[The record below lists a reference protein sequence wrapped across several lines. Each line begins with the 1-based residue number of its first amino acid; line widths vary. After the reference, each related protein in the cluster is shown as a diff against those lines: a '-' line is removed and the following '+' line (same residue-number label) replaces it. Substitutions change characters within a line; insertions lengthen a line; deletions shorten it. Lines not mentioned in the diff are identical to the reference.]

1 MSNFAYMSGTGND
14 FIVSTYT
21 GPTSEIQ
28 VISLVADSDYDV
40 DGVIFVESINNQ
52 TVKMHYFNSDG
63 TTAELCVNGVRCT
76 AKYAYDNDLV
86 TESMITVQAPVG
98 TLIATIE
105 DSVVKVSA
113 PTPTYVDKP
122 IYIDELSC
130 IKAEIGNPHLLVEV
144 DEVDSFDLQSFSKKV
159 AMSKTFPDG
168 VNVEIYQIINDN
180 FIKTRVFERGVGET
194 DACGSGALCLFNYAY
209 SEKKVLN
216 PTTILFPGGEL
227 DLEYKNEEYF
237 LSGTVTYL

>member
-122 IYIDELSC
+122 IYIDELSG

-168 VNVEIYQIINDN
+168 VNVELYQIINDN

-216 PTTILFPGGEL
+216 QTTIMFPGGEL
-227 DLEYKNEEYF
+227 DLEYKNEEFF

>member
-28 VISLVADSDYDV
+28 VISLVADSEYDV

-122 IYIDELSC
+122 IYIDELSG

-159 AMSKTFPDG
+159 AMSNTFPDG

-216 PTTILFPGGEL
+216 PTTIMFPGGEL
-227 DLEYKNEEYF
+227 DLEYKNEEFF

>member
-105 DSVVKVSA
+105 DSIVKVSA

-122 IYIDELSC
+122 IYIDELSG

-159 AMSKTFPDG
+159 AMSNTFPDG

-216 PTTILFPGGEL
+216 PTTIMFPGGEL
-227 DLEYKNEEYF
+227 DLEYKNEEFF

>member
-122 IYIDELSC
+122 IYIDELSG

-159 AMSKTFPDG
+159 AMSNTFPDG

-216 PTTILFPGGEL
+216 PTTIMFPGGEL
-227 DLEYKNEEYF
+227 DVEYKNEEFF

>member
-28 VISLVADSDYDV
+28 IISLVADSDYDV
-40 DGVIFVESINNQ
+40 DGVIFVESIDSQ

-76 AKYAYDNDLV
+76 AKYAFDNEL
-86 TESMITVQAPVG
+86 TTGSIITVQAPVG
-98 TLIATIE
+98 NLIATIE

-122 IYIDELSC
+122 INIEELSG
-130 IKAEIGNPHLLVEV
+130 IKAEIGNPHFLVQV
-144 DEVDSFDLQSFSKKV
+144 DEVDSFDLESFSKKV
-159 AMSKTFPDG
+159 VLSNTFLDG

-194 DACGSGALCLFNYAY
+194 DACGSGALCLFSYLY
-209 SEKKVLN
+209 SENKVSN

-227 DLEYKNEEYF
+227 DLEFKNEKLF

>member
-122 IYIDELSC
+122 IYIDELSG

-144 DEVDSFDLQSFSKKV
+144 DEVDYFDLQSFSKKV
-159 AMSKTFPDG
+159 AMSNTFPDG

-216 PTTILFPGGEL
+216 PTTIMFPGGEL
-227 DLEYKNEEYF
+227 DLEYKNEEFF

>member
-28 VISLVADSDYDV
+28 IISLVADSDYDV
-40 DGVIFVESINNQ
+40 DGVIFVESVNNQ

-105 DSVVKVSA
+105 DSIVKVSA

-122 IYIDELSC
+122 IYIDELSG

-159 AMSKTFPDG
+159 AMSNTFPDG
-168 VNVEIYQIINDN
+168 VNVEIYQIINEN

-227 DLEYKNEEYF
+227 DLEYKNEEFF

>member
-98 TLIATIE
+98 TLIAAIE

-122 IYIDELSC
+122 IYIDELSG

-159 AMSKTFPDG
+159 AMSNTFPDG

-209 SEKKVLN
+209 SR
-216 PTTILFPGGEL
+216 PGQVG
-227 DLEYKNEEYF
+227 
-237 LSGTVTYL
+237 VQ

>member
-122 IYIDELSC
+122 IYIDELSG

-159 AMSKTFPDG
+159 AMSNTFPDG

-216 PTTILFPGGEL
+216 PTTIMFPGGEL
-227 DLEYKNEEYF
+227 DVEYKKEEFF

>member
-14 FIVSTYT
+14 FIVSTFT

-86 TESMITVQAPVG
+86 TESMITVQAPLG

-122 IYIDELSC
+122 IYIDELSG

-159 AMSKTFPDG
+159 AMSNTFPDG

-216 PTTILFPGGEL
+216 PTTIMFPGGEL
-227 DLEYKNEEYF
+227 DLEYKNEEFF

>member
-76 AKYAYDNDLV
+76 AKYAYVNDLV

-122 IYIDELSC
+122 IYIDELSG

-194 DACGSGALCLFNYAY
+194 DACGSVALCLFNYAY

-216 PTTILFPGGEL
+216 PTTIMFPGGEL
-227 DLEYKNEEYF
+227 DLEYKNEEFF

>member
-28 VISLVADSDYDV
+28 IISLVADSDYDV

-52 TVKMHYFNSDG
+52 TVRMHYFNSDG

-105 DSVVKVSA
+105 DSIVKVSA

-122 IYIDELSC
+122 IYIDELSG

-159 AMSKTFPDG
+159 AMSNTFPDG

-216 PTTILFPGGEL
+216 PTTIQFPGGEL
-227 DLEYKNEEYF
+227 DLEYKNEEFF

>member
-86 TESMITVQAPVG
+86 TESSITVQAPVG

-122 IYIDELSC
+122 IYIDELSG

-159 AMSKTFPDG
+159 AMSNTFPDG

-216 PTTILFPGGEL
+216 PTTIMFPGGEL
-227 DLEYKNEEYF
+227 DLEYKNEEFF

>member
-40 DGVIFVESINNQ
+40 DGVIFVESINNH

-122 IYIDELSC
+122 IYIDELSG

-159 AMSKTFPDG
+159 AMSNTFPDG

-216 PTTILFPGGEL
+216 PTTIMFPGGEL
-227 DLEYKNEEYF
+227 DLEYKNEEFF

>member
-40 DGVIFVESINNQ
+40 DGVIFVESINIQ

-86 TESMITVQAPVG
+86 TESRITVQAPVG

-122 IYIDELSC
+122 IYIDELSG

-159 AMSKTFPDG
+159 AMSNTFPDG

-216 PTTILFPGGEL
+216 PTTIMFPGGEL
-227 DLEYKNEEYF
+227 DLEYKNEEFF

>member
-122 IYIDELSC
+122 IYIDELSG

-159 AMSKTFPDG
+159 AMSNTFPDG

-209 SEKKVLN
+209 TEKKVLN
-216 PTTILFPGGEL
+216 PTTIMFPGGEL
-227 DLEYKNEEYF
+227 DLEYKNEEFF

>member
-122 IYIDELSC
+122 IYIDELSG

-159 AMSKTFPDG
+159 AMSNTFPDG

-216 PTTILFPGGEL
+216 PTTIQFPGGEL
-227 DLEYKNEEYF
+227 DLEYKNEKFF

>member
-63 TTAELCVNGVRCT
+63 TTAELCVNCVRCT

-122 IYIDELSC
+122 IYIDELSG

-159 AMSKTFPDG
+159 AMSNTFPDG

-216 PTTILFPGGEL
+216 PTTIMFPGGEL
-227 DLEYKNEEYF
+227 DLEYKNEEFF

>member
-122 IYIDELSC
+122 IYIDELSG

-159 AMSKTFPDG
+159 AMSNTFPDG

-180 FIKTRVFERGVGET
+180 IIKTRVFERGVGET

-216 PTTILFPGGEL
+216 PTTIMFPGGEL
-227 DLEYKNEEYF
+227 DLEYKNEEFF

>member
-28 VISLVADSDYDV
+28 IISLVADSDYDV

-76 AKYAYDNDLV
+76 AKYAYDNNLV

-105 DSVVKVSA
+105 DSIVKVSA

-122 IYIDELSC
+122 IYIDELSG

-159 AMSKTFPDG
+159 TMSNTFPDG
-168 VNVEIYQIINDN
+168 VNVEIYEIINEN

-227 DLEYKNEEYF
+227 DLEYKNEEFF

>member
-86 TESMITVQAPVG
+86 TESKITVQAPVG

-122 IYIDELSC
+122 IYIDELSG

-159 AMSKTFPDG
+159 AMSNTFPDG

-216 PTTILFPGGEL
+216 PTTIMFPGGEL
-227 DLEYKNEEYF
+227 DLEYKNEEFF

>member
-1 MSNFAYMSGTGND
+1 
-14 FIVSTYT
+14 
-21 GPTSEIQ
+21 
-28 VISLVADSDYDV
+28 
-40 DGVIFVESINNQ
+40 
-52 TVKMHYFNSDG
+52 
-63 TTAELCVNGVRCT
+63 
-76 AKYAYDNDLV
+76 
-86 TESMITVQAPVG
+86 MITVQAPLG

-122 IYIDELSC
+122 IYIDELSG

-159 AMSKTFPDG
+159 DMSNTFPDG

-216 PTTILFPGGEL
+216 PTTIMFPGGEL
-227 DLEYKNEEYF
+227 DLEYKNEEFF

>member
-28 VISLVADSDYDV
+28 IISLVADSDYDV

-105 DSVVKVSA
+105 DSIVKVSA
-113 PTPTYVDKP
+113 PTPTYMDKP
-122 IYIDELSC
+122 IYIDELSG

-159 AMSKTFPDG
+159 AMSNTFPDG

-216 PTTILFPGGEL
+216 PTTIQFPGGEL
-227 DLEYKNEEYF
+227 DLEYKNEEFF

>member
-28 VISLVADSDYDV
+28 VISLVADSDFDV

-105 DSVVKVSA
+105 DSIVKVSA

-122 IYIDELSC
+122 IYIDELSG

-159 AMSKTFPDG
+159 AMSNTFPDG

-216 PTTILFPGGEL
+216 PTTIMFPGGEL
-227 DLEYKNEEYF
+227 DLEYKNEEFF

>member
-28 VISLVADSDYDV
+28 IISLVADSDYDV

-105 DSVVKVSA
+105 DSIVKVSA

-122 IYIDELSC
+122 IYIDELSG

-159 AMSKTFPDG
+159 AMSSTFPDG

-216 PTTILFPGGEL
+216 PTTIQFPGGEL
-227 DLEYKNEEYF
+227 DLEYKNEEFF

>member
-28 VISLVADSDYDV
+28 IISLVADSDYDV

-98 TLIATIE
+98 NLIATIE

-113 PTPTYVDKP
+113 PTPTYVEEP
-122 IYIDELSC
+122 IYIDELSG

-159 AMSKTFPDG
+159 AMSNIFPDG
-168 VNVEIYQIINDN
+168 VNVEIYQIIDN
-180 FIKTRVFERGVGET
+180 NYIKTRVFERGVGET
-194 DACGSGALCLFNYAY
+194 DACGSGALCLFNYVY
-209 SEKKVLN
+209 SEQKVLN

-227 DLEYKNEEYF
+227 DLEYKNEEFF
-237 LSGTVTYL
+237 LSGAVTYL

>member
-28 VISLVADSDYDV
+28 IISLVADSDYDV

-105 DSVVKVSA
+105 DSIVKVSA

-122 IYIDELSC
+122 IYIDELSG

-144 DEVDSFDLQSFSKKV
+144 DEVNSFDLQSFSKKV
-159 AMSKTFPDG
+159 AMSNTFPDG

-216 PTTILFPGGEL
+216 PTTIQFPGGEL
-227 DLEYKNEEYF
+227 DLEYKNEEFF

>member
-28 VISLVADSDYDV
+28 IISLVADSDYDV

-105 DSVVKVSA
+105 DSIVKVSA
-113 PTPTYVDKP
+113 PTPTYMDKP
-122 IYIDELSC
+122 IYIDELSG

-159 AMSKTFPDG
+159 AMSNTFPDG
-168 VNVEIYQIINDN
+168 VNVEIYQIINEN

-227 DLEYKNEEYF
+227 DLEYKNEEFF

>member
-122 IYIDELSC
+122 IYIDELSG

-159 AMSKTFPDG
+159 AMSNTFPDG

-180 FIKTRVFERGVGET
+180 FIKSRVFERGVGET

-216 PTTILFPGGEL
+216 PTTIMFPGGEL
-227 DLEYKNEEYF
+227 DVEYKNEEFF

>member
-28 VISLVADSDYDV
+28 IISLVADSDYDV

-105 DSVVKVSA
+105 DSIVKVSA

-122 IYIDELSC
+122 IYIDELSG

-159 AMSKTFPDG
+159 AMSNTFPDG
-168 VNVEIYQIINDN
+168 VNVEIYQIINEN

-216 PTTILFPGGEL
+216 PTTIQFPGGEL
-227 DLEYKNEEYF
+227 DLEYKNEEFF

>member
-1 MSNFAYMSGTGND
+1 MSNYAYMSGTGND

-122 IYIDELSC
+122 IYIDELSG

-159 AMSKTFPDG
+159 SMSNTFPDG

-216 PTTILFPGGEL
+216 PTTIMFLGGEL
-227 DLEYKNEEYF
+227 DLEYKNEEFF

>member
-105 DSVVKVSA
+105 DSFVKVSA

-122 IYIDELSC
+122 IYIDELSG

-159 AMSKTFPDG
+159 AMSNTFPDG

-216 PTTILFPGGEL
+216 PTTIMFPGGEL
-227 DLEYKNEEYF
+227 DLEYKNEEFF

>member
-113 PTPTYVDKP
+113 PTPTYVDKL
-122 IYIDELSC
+122 IYIDELSG

-159 AMSKTFPDG
+159 AMSNTFPDG

-216 PTTILFPGGEL
+216 PTTIMFPGGEL
-227 DLEYKNEEYF
+227 DLEYKNEEFF

>member
-122 IYIDELSC
+122 IYIDELSG

-144 DEVDSFDLQSFSKKV
+144 DEVDTFDLESFSKKV
-159 AMSKTFPDG
+159 VLSNTFLDG

-194 DACGSGALCLFNYAY
+194 DACGS
-209 SEKKVLN
+209 
-216 PTTILFPGGEL
+216 
-227 DLEYKNEEYF
+227 
-237 LSGTVTYL
+237 

>member
-86 TESMITVQAPVG
+86 TESKITVQAPVG

-122 IYIDELSC
+122 IYIDELSG

-159 AMSKTFPDG
+159 AMSNNFPDG

-216 PTTILFPGGEL
+216 PTTIMFPGGEL
-227 DLEYKNEEYF
+227 DVEYKNEEFF

>member
-28 VISLVADSDYDV
+28 VISLVADSDFDV

-105 DSVVKVSA
+105 DSIVKVSA

-122 IYIDELSC
+122 IYIDELSG

-159 AMSKTFPDG
+159 AMSNTFPDG

-227 DLEYKNEEYF
+227 DLEYKNEEFF

>member
-86 TESMITVQAPVG
+86 TESMITVQAPLG

-122 IYIDELSC
+122 IYIDELSG

-159 AMSKTFPDG
+159 AMSNTFPDG

-216 PTTILFPGGEL
+216 PTTIMFPGGEL
-227 DLEYKNEEYF
+227 DLEYKNEEFF